1 MARWSDEREEFP
13 GHGIG
18 WVERYRHRY
27 ASPLMDDDLI
37 ALVVAEAHE
46 RMEKAVGHTQAEFSA
61 IRTGRA
67 TPALVEHLK
76 VDYYGT
82 ETELRAMAGFSVPE
96 GRLLVISP
104 YDKGSLGAI
113 EKALQ
118 NSDLGINP
126 SNDGTVIRLAFP
138 VPTEERR
145 KELVKVV
152 KQKSEDGRVS
162 VRNLRRSARHE
173 LDALQ
178 KNGELSN
185 DELER
190 VEKELDKIT
199 QEQVAAIDRLLA
211 HKEQELLEI

>member
-1 MARWSDEREEFP
+1 MACN
-13 GHGIG
+13 HA
-18 WVERYRHRY
+18 RY
-27 ASPLMDDDLI
+27 AGGLMDNELTD
-37 ALVVAEAHE
+37 LVVQDAQE
-46 RMEKAVGHTQAEFSA
+46 RMEKALEHAQAEFSA

-96 GRLLVISP
+96 ARLLVISP
-104 YDKGSLGAI
+104 YDKSSLGAV

-126 SNDGTVIRLAFP
+126 SNDGTVIRLSFP

-152 KQKSEDGRVS
+152 RQKSEDGRVTIRN
-162 VRNLRRSARHE
+162 VRRAARHE
-173 LDALQ
+173 LEALE
-178 KNGELSN
+178 KAGELSN
-185 DELER
+185 DELKR
-190 VEKELDKIT
+190 VEEELDKIT
-199 QEQVAAIDRLLA
+199 QVHVASIDRLLA

>member
-1 MARWSDEREEFP
+1 MVCNLA
-13 GHGIG
+13 
-18 WVERYRHRY
+18 RY
-27 ASPLMDDDLI
+27 AGGLMDNELTD
-37 ALVVAEAHE
+37 LVVQDAQE
-46 RMEKAVGHTQAEFSA
+46 RMEKAVEHAQAEFSA

-96 GRLLVISP
+96 ARLLVISP
-104 YDKGSLGAI
+104 YDKSSVNAI

-126 SNDGTVIRLAFP
+126 SNDGTVIRLSFP

-152 KQKSEDGRVS
+152 RQKSEDGRVTI
-162 VRNLRRSARHE
+162 RNVRRSARHE
-173 LDALQ
+173 LEALE
-178 KNGELSN
+178 KDGELSS
-185 DELER
+185 DELKR
-190 VEKELDKIT
+190 VEEELDKIT
-199 QEQVAAIDRLLA
+199 QVHVAAIDRLLA

>member
-1 MARWSDEREEFP
+1 
-13 GHGIG
+13 
-18 WVERYRHRY
+18 
-27 ASPLMDDDLI
+27 MDDDLT
-37 ALVVAEAHE
+37 ALVVVDAQE
-46 RMEKAVGHTQAEFSA
+46 RMEKAVEHAQAEFGA

-96 GRLLVISP
+96 ARLLVISP
-104 YDKGSLGAI
+104 YDKSSLGAI
-113 EKALQ
+113 EKAIQ

-126 SNDGTVIRLAFP
+126 SNDGTVIRLSFP

-152 KQKSEDGRVS
+152 KQKSEDGRVT
-162 VRNLRRSARHE
+162 VRNLRRAARHE

-178 KNGELSN
+178 KDGDLSS
-185 DELER
+185 DEIER
-190 VEKELDKIT
+190 VEEDLDKIT
-199 QEQVAAIDRLLA
+199 QAQVAAIDRLLA

>member
-1 MARWSDEREEFP
+1 MARNLA
-13 GHGIG
+13 
-18 WVERYRHRY
+18 RY
-27 ASPLMDDDLI
+27 AGGLMDNELTD
-37 ALVVAEAHE
+37 LVVQDAQE
-46 RMEKAVGHTQAEFSA
+46 RMEKAVEHAQAEFSA

-96 GRLLVISP
+96 ARLLVISP
-104 YDKGSLGAI
+104 YDKSSLGAV

-126 SNDGTVIRLAFP
+126 SNDGTVIRLSFP

-152 KQKSEDGRVS
+152 RQKSEDGRVTIRN
-162 VRNLRRSARHE
+162 VRRAARHE
-173 LDALQ
+173 LEALE
-178 KNGELSN
+178 KAGELSN
-185 DELER
+185 DELKRIE
-190 VEKELDKIT
+190 EELDKIT
-199 QEQVAAIDRLLA
+199 QVQVAAIDRLLA